1 MHELR
6 TAIDV
11 HPQPSAD
18 PVTGGRIA
26 LAALWIVTAIAVQ
39 AALLSRLT
47 FLGPHPD
54 LVLVVVLCIA
64 LYDGPLAGTVSGF
77 AAGLTIDLLSDHV
90 LGVGALVLCLAGWA
104 AGTVRDY
111 YDRFSATT
119 PIVIV
124 AIASAATTLALGATL
139 KLLGDP
145 RIAWS
150 GLAADVPRIALYDAV
165 LTPFV
170 YAAVSALNRRADP
183 TIREW

>member
-1 MHELR
+1 M
-6 TAIDV
+6 
-11 HPQPSAD
+11 
-18 PVTGGRIA
+18 TGGRVA
-26 LAALWIVTAIAVQ
+26 LATLWIVTAIAIQ
-39 AALLSRLT
+39 GALLSRLS

-64 LYDGPLAGTVSGF
+64 LYDGPLAGTVAGFGAGF
-77 AAGLTIDLLSDHV
+77 AVDLLSDHV

-104 AGTVRDY
+104 TGAARDY

-124 AIASAATTLALGATL
+124 AIVSAVSMLLLGVTL